1 MPHAQEATWDAE
13 YASSAVGGV
22 PRTWGGCSQQ
32 GATSRAGGSP
42 GVDTEQQ
49 LDKAPYVR
57 ECVNCQDLYDEGM
70 FSPKVPRDAGG
81 RWSMQNGN

>member
-42 GVDTEQQ
+42 GVDAEQQ

-57 ECVNCQDLYDEGM
+57 ACVNCQDLYDEDM
-70 FSPKVPRDAGG
+70 AGIKQSRCG
-81 RWSMQNGN
+81 VV